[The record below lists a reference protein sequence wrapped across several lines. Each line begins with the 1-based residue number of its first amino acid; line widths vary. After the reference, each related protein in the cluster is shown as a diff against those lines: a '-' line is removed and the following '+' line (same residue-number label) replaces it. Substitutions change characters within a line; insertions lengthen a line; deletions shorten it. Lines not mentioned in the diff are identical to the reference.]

1 MLVGAIKRMAA
12 KSKQNIWI
20 LNHYATNTYFEK
32 GGRHYWFAKY
42 LLANHYKPTVF
53 CASTIH
59 NSDEFV
65 DAKGEKYISYIT
77 EDIPYVFVKTP
88 AYKGNSIKRILNM
101 MSFYRNLIKVAHEYA
116 DLHGKPDV
124 ILASSVHPLTL
135 VAGIKIANKIGI
147 PCICEVRD
155 LWPESFVAFGL
166 MSKNNPIIK
175 LLYAGEKWIY
185 KKADKL
191 IFTMEGGKD
200 YIAEKRWDKSSGGPI
215 DLNKVYHINNGVDLD
230 AFEYNKEHYQIEDPD
245 LENKNTFKVIYTGS
259 IRMVN
264 KVALL
269 LDAAKILQE
278 KGVED
283 IKFLIWGDG
292 NERKQLEARV
302 KEENLTNV
310 SFKGRVDKN
319 YIPYI
324 TSRSQLNIALG
335 ETLPLYSF
343 GGSLNKMF
351 DYFAAGKPVLFT
363 FKLGYSIIDRYGA
376 GLELSESSP
385 MKIVESIVYF
395 KNLSEEQYSGYC
407 ENAKRAAKEYNF
419 EKLTERLIDVIGA

>member
-1 MLVGAIKRMAA
+1 MINKKV
-12 KSKQNIWI
+12 WI
-20 LNHYATNTYFEK
+20 INHYATNSYFNK

-42 LLANHYKPTVF
+42 LLKKKYKPTIF
-53 CASTIH
+53 CASTRH
-59 NSDEFV
+59 NHDEFIET
-65 DAKGEKYISYIT
+65 KNKKYVSYIT
-77 EDIPYVFVKTP
+77 DDIPYVFVKTP
-88 AYKGNSIKRILNM
+88 TYKGNGIKRILNM
-101 MSFYRNLIKVAHEYA
+101 LSFYSNLFVVAKECI

-135 VAGIKIANKIGI
+135 VAGIKIAKKLGI

-155 LWPESFVAFGL
+155 LWPESFVAYGI

-200 YIAEKRWDKSSGGPI
+200 YIVEKGWDKASGGPI

-230 AFEYNKEHYQIEDPD
+230 SFDYNRQHYRIEDPD
-245 LENKNTFKVIYTGS
+245 LENEDIFKVIYAGS

-264 KVALL
+264 KVGLL
-269 LDAAKILQE
+269 LDAAKILKE
-278 KGVED
+278 KGIHD

-292 NERKQLEARV
+292 DEKKQLEVRV
-302 KEENLTNV
+302 KEEKLTNV
-310 SFKGRVDKN
+310 AFKGRVNKK

-324 TSRSQLNIALG
+324 TSQSGLNVALG

-351 DYFAAGKPVLFT
+351 EYFAARKPILFT
-363 FKLGYSIIDRYGA
+363 FELGYSIIEKYEA
-376 GLELSESSP
+376 GIELSVSSP
-385 MKIVESIVYF
+385 AKIADTILYF
-395 KNLSEEQYSGYC
+395 KDLSEDDYDNYC
-407 ENAKRAAKEYNF
+407 TNAKRAAQEYDF
-419 EKLTERLIDVIGA
+419 TKLTEKLIELINESCSKELE

>member
-1 MLVGAIKRMAA
+1 MKE
-12 KSKQNIWI
+12 NIWI
-20 LNHYATNTYFEK
+20 LNHYATSMFRDH

-42 LLANHYKPTVF
+42 LLNKKYKPTIF

-59 NSDEFV
+59 NSDEV
-65 DAKGEKYISYIT
+65 IDTKKNRYISYT
-77 EDIPYVFVKTP
+77 TDKIPFVFINTSP
-88 AYKGNSIKRILNM
+88 YKGNGIKRIFNM
-101 MSFYRNLIKVAHEYA
+101 IAFYKSLFCVTKEYA
-116 DLHGKPDV
+116 GLYGKPDI

-135 VAGIKIANKIGI
+135 VAGIKIAKKMGI
-147 PCICEVRD
+147 PCICEIRD
-155 LWPESFVAFGL
+155 LWPEGFIAYGL
-166 MSKNNPIIK
+166 LKQNS
-175 LLYAGEKWIY
+175 LLARILYHSEKWIY
-185 KKADKL
+185 TKADKL

-200 YIAEKRWDKSSGGPI
+200 YIVEKGWDKASGGPI
-215 DLNKVYHINNGVDLD
+215 DLDKVYHINNGVDLD
-230 AFEYNKEHYQIEDPD
+230 VFNYNKEQYQFKDPD
-245 LENKNTFKVIYTGS
+245 LENENTFNVIYTGS

-264 KVALL
+264 KVGLL
-269 LDAAKILQE
+269 LDAAVVLKE
-278 KGVED
+278 KGVHD

-292 NERKQLEARV
+292 NERKQLEVRV

-310 SFKGRVDKN
+310 SFKGRVDKK

-335 ETLPLYSF
+335 ENLPLYSF

-385 MKIVESIVYF
+385 MKIVESILYF
-395 KNLSEEQYSGYC
+395 KNLSEEEYSGYC

-419 EKLTERLIDVIGA
+419 EKLTERLIDVIRA

>member
-1 MLVGAIKRMAA
+1 MR
-12 KSKQNIWI
+12 KSIWYFHHYSTPPTMSGLTRPYDFGKQLI
-20 LNHYATNTYFEK
+20 EK
-32 GGRHYWFAKY
+32 GYDVKVFSSAYLHY
-42 LLANHYKPTVF
+42 
-53 CASTIH
+53 S
-59 NSDEFV
+59 E
-65 DAKGEKYISYIT
+65 E
-77 EDIPYVFVKTP
+77 
-88 AYKGNSIKRILNM
+88 
-101 MSFYRNLIKVAHEYA
+101 NLIKDKSEFIVNRDSIVPFIFIRTPPYNGSGLSRVCNMFLFYFRLVKIAYNSSFKNE
-116 DLHGKPDV
+116 KPD
-124 ILASSVHPLTL
+124 IIIASSPHPLTL
-135 VAGIKIANKIGI
+135 VAGIKVAKKLGI

-155 LWPESFVAFGL
+155 LWPESFVAYGI
-166 MSKNNPIIK
+166 MGKNNPIIK

-200 YIAEKRWDKSSGGPI
+200 YIIEKGWNKASGGPI

-230 AFEYNKEHYQIEDPD
+230 AFNYNKEHYQIEDPD
-245 LENKNTFKVIYTGS
+245 LENEDTFKVIYTGS

-419 EKLTERLIDVIGA
+419 EKLTERLIDVIRA

>member
-1 MLVGAIKRMAA
+1 MKE
-12 KSKQNIWI
+12 NIWI
-20 LNHYATNTYFEK
+20 LNHYATSMFRDH

-42 LLANHYKPTVF
+42 LLNKKYKPTIF

-59 NSDEFV
+59 NSDEV
-65 DAKGEKYISYIT
+65 IDTKKKRYISCT
-77 EDIPYVFVKTP
+77 TDKIPFVFINTP
-88 AYKGNSIKRILNM
+88 PYKGNGIKRIFNM
-101 MSFYRNLIKVAHEYA
+101 MAFYKSLFCITKEYA
-116 DLHGKPDV
+116 DLYGKPDI

-135 VAGIKIANKIGI
+135 VAGIKIAKKMAI
-147 PCICEVRD
+147 PCICEIRD
-155 LWPESFVAFGL
+155 LWPEGFIAYGL
-166 MSKNNPIIK
+166 LKQNN
-175 LLYAGEKWIY
+175 LLARILYHGEKWIY

-200 YIAEKRWDKSSGGPI
+200 YIVEKGWDKVSGGPI
-215 DLNKVYHINNGVDLD
+215 DLDKVYHINNGVDLD
-230 AFEYNKEHYQIEDPD
+230 VFNYNRENYQIEDPD
-245 LENKNTFKVIYTGS
+245 LENDSIFKVIYTGS

-292 NERKQLEARV
+292 NERKQLEVRV

-310 SFKGRVDKN
+310 SFKGRVDKK

-335 ETLPLYSF
+335 ENLPLYSF

-385 MKIVESIVYF
+385 MKIVESILYF

-419 EKLTERLIDVIGA
+419 EKLTERLIDVIRA

>member
-1 MLVGAIKRMAA
+1 MKE
-12 KSKQNIWI
+12 NIWI
-20 LNHYATNTYFEK
+20 LNHYATSMFRDH

-42 LLANHYKPTVF
+42 LLNKKYKPTIF

-59 NSDEFV
+59 NSDEV
-65 DAKGEKYISYIT
+65 IDTKKKRYISCT
-77 EDIPYVFVKTP
+77 TDKIPFVFINTP
-88 AYKGNSIKRILNM
+88 PYKGNGIKRIFNM
-101 MSFYRNLIKVAHEYA
+101 MAFYKSLFCITKEYA
-116 DLHGKPDV
+116 DLYGKPDI

-135 VAGIKIANKIGI
+135 VAGIKIAKKMAI
-147 PCICEVRD
+147 PCICEIRD
-155 LWPESFVAFGL
+155 LWPEGFIAYGL
-166 MSKNNPIIK
+166 LKQNN
-175 LLYAGEKWIY
+175 LLARILYHGEKWIY
-185 KKADKL
+185 IKADKI

-200 YIAEKRWDKSSGGPI
+200 YIVEKGWDKASGGPI
-215 DLNKVYHINNGVDLD
+215 DLDKVYHINNGVDLD
-230 AFEYNKEHYQIEDPD
+230 AFNYNKEHYQIEDPD

>member
-1 MLVGAIKRMAA
+1 MKE
-12 KSKQNIWI
+12 NIWI
-20 LNHYATNTYFEK
+20 LNHYATSMFRDH

-42 LLANHYKPTVF
+42 LLNKKYKPTIF

-59 NSDEFV
+59 NSDEV
-65 DAKGEKYISYIT
+65 IDTKKKRYISCT
-77 EDIPYVFVKTP
+77 TDKIPFVFINTP
-88 AYKGNSIKRILNM
+88 PYKGNGIKRIFNM
-101 MSFYRNLIKVAHEYA
+101 MAFYKSLFCITKEYA
-116 DLHGKPDV
+116 DLYGKPDI

-135 VAGIKIANKIGI
+135 VAGIKIAKKMAI
-147 PCICEVRD
+147 PCICEIRD
-155 LWPESFVAFGL
+155 LWPEGFIAYGL
-166 MSKNNPIIK
+166 LKQNN
-175 LLYAGEKWIY
+175 LLARILYHGEKWIY
-185 KKADKL
+185 IKADKI

-200 YIAEKRWDKSSGGPI
+200 YIVEKGWDKASGGPI
-215 DLNKVYHINNGVDLD
+215 DLDKVYHINNGVDLD
-230 AFEYNKEHYQIEDPD
+230 AFNYNKEHYQIEDPD

-310 SFKGRVDKN
+310 SFKGRVDKK

-324 TSRSQLNIALG
+324 LSKSNLNILNYA
-335 ETLPLYSF
+335 YHDIWKY
-343 GGSLNKMF
+343 GGSQNKTF
-351 DYFAAGKPVLFT
+351 EYLASARPVLST
-363 FKLGYSIIDRYGA
+363 IAMGYDIIEKYGA
-376 GLELSESSP
+376 GICLSDQLKEHISDAIYNISR
-385 MKIVESIVYF
+385 MDENDYLAKCQNARNAAHDYDF
-395 KNLSEEQYSGYC
+395 KVLTD
-407 ENAKRAAKEYNF
+407 
-419 EKLTERLIDVIGA
+419 KLIAIIEDKV